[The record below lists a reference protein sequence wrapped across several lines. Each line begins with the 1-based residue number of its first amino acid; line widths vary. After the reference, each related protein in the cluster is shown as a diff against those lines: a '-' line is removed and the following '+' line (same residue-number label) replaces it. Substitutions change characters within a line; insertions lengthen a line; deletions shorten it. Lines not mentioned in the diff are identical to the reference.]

1 MQRRK
6 ILILNPDIILK
17 NNAIFKMYS
26 YLKENAEVGLCGSKL
41 LNLDGTLQ
49 YSCRR
54 FPSLINSLIRRT
66 PLRFFFRNNNWEQSH
81 LMSEWNHNES
91 FYVDW
96 VLGASM
102 MIDRKLFLSVGMF
115 DENFSYIVKILIYV
129 ID

>member
-1 MQRRK
+1 
-6 ILILNPDIILK
+6 
-17 NNAIFKMYS
+17 
-26 YLKENAEVGLCGSKL
+26 
-41 LNLDGTLQ
+41 
-49 YSCRR
+49 
-54 FPSLINSLIRRT
+54 
-66 PLRFFFRNNNWEQSH
+66 
-81 LMSEWNHNES
+81 MSEWNHNES